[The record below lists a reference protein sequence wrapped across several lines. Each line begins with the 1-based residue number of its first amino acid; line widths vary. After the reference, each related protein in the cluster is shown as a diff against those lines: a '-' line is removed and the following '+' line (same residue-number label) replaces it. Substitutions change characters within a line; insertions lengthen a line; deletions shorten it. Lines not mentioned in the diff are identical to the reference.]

1 MTIKTKKF
9 ERLNLLL
16 GIVKD
21 IHKYLFREKDRTKLL
36 QGICDILIKNHKYCY
51 TTWIALLNES
61 GKLIPIAQAGF
72 RKKFLP
78 IIEQLKK
85 GELPYCVRKA
95 LMDSKIFIT
104 EVPLSDC
111 KGCPL
116 FTNYKNRGAL
126 TVRLEYEGRVFGI
139 LSISMSKE
147 FIQEEKEHGLLKE
160 IASDIAFVLHN
171 IELEKNRREVKEAL
185 FESEKRFRNLVE
197 NSFTGILIIQDDQII
212 YKNPEQER
220 LFSPFPK
227 SFNFTNFNNIHP
239 DDVEKVKKNYESI
252 ISKKVPN
259 LSLDFRFYPEGK
271 MDSRLDMK
279 WVYCKASR
287 IKYKNKD
294 AILFNMMDITRA
306 KEMERLLTIQ
316 DKMTSLGRLAM
327 EIAHEI
333 RNPLSGINIYLST
346 LEKIYDRVDNLE
358 QIKEILRHLQSASS
372 KIESAIKRIMNF
384 SKANEP
390 KFVLTDI
397 NKPIEE
403 AINLSS
409 AILRKNGIKIEKNLA
424 EDLPLCYIDPNLIT
438 EVVLNLIV
446 NSAEAMKN
454 MNGNKII
461 EIAGS
466 IDDNHII
473 VNVADSGPGVPPNLR
488 NILFDPFFSTKHGST
503 GIGLSICHRIIND
516 HGGSL
521 NIFESKWG
529 GAEFIF
535 KIPLKKQTIQK

>member
-1 MTIKTKKF
+1 MKNI

-21 IHKYLFREKDRTKLL
+21 IHKYLFREKDRKKLL
-36 QGICDILIKNHKYCY
+36 QGICDILINNHRYCY
-51 TTWIALLNES
+51 TAWIALLNES
-61 GKLIPIAQAGF
+61 GRLIPIAQAGF
-72 RKKFLP
+72 GEEFPP
-78 IIEQLKK
+78 IIEQLRNGK
-85 GELPYCVRKA
+85 LPYCVRKT
-95 LMDSKIFIT
+95 LIDSKIFIT
-104 EVPLSDC
+104 EVPLPVCND
-111 KGCPL
+111 CPL
-116 FTNYKNRGAL
+116 FINQNDRGAM
-126 TVRLEYEGRVFGI
+126 TVRLEYEKKVFGI
-139 LSISMSKE
+139 LSISMSTE

-160 IASDIAFVLHN
+160 IAADIAFVLHN
-171 IELEKNRREVKEAL
+171 IELEENQKRVKEAL

-197 NSFTGILIIQDDQII
+197 NSFTGILIIQDNQII

-227 SFNFTNFNNIHP
+227 SFIFTDFKNIHP
-239 DDVEKVKKNYESI
+239 DDVEKVRKNYESI
-252 ISKKVPN
+252 ISKEVPT

-287 IKYKNKD
+287 IKYNNKD

-306 KEMERLLTIQ
+306 KELERLLTIQ

-346 LEKIYDRVDNLE
+346 LEKIFDRGDNLE

-384 SKANEP
+384 SKSNEP
-390 KFVLTDI
+390 KFILTDI
-397 NKPIEE
+397 NKAIEE
-403 AINLSS
+403 AVILS
-409 AILRKNGIKIEKNLA
+409 LPTLKKNGIKIEKSLA
-424 EDLPLCYIDPNLIT
+424 GDLPLCYIDQNLIT
-438 EVVLNLIV
+438 EVVLNLII
-446 NSAEAMKN
+446 NAAEAMLNIHGDKV
-454 MNGNKII
+454 I
-461 EIAGS
+461 EIDGS
-466 IDDNHII
+466 IDENHII
-473 VNVADSGPGVPPNLR
+473 VSVSDSGPGVPPNLR

-503 GIGLSICHRIIND
+503 GIGLSICHRIITD

-521 NIFESKWG
+521 NIFKSKLG
-529 GAEFIF
+529 GAEFVF
-535 KIPLKKQTIQK
+535 KIPLKKQTRME